1 MDTKEIVIRPK
12 SSWNFIDFAELWRF
26 RELFYVFAWR
36 DIKVRYK
43 QTLLGILWVVF
54 QPLVSTF
61 IFTVFFGNLAKISS
75 GKLPYALFVLAGLVF
90 WNFFSSALSHA
101 ATSMVGSANIF
112 QKVYFPKMILPLSAI
127 LTSFVDFLINLAML
141 LLAAIVLGYYPSL
154 SALIIFPMAVVVTAI
169 TAAGLGLLLTSI
181 NIKYRDVGYILPYF
195 IQLLLF
201 LTPVIYPIT
210 ILSQSHRFIMALNPM
225 TSVIEASRTVF
236 SGATYDPVYMVVS
249 FISALVIL
257 SVGILYFNKTEQFF
271 ADIV

>member
-1 MDTKEIVIRPK
+1 MDSKEIVIRPK
-12 SSWNFIDFAELWRF
+12 SAWTFIDFTELWRF
-26 RELFYVFAWR
+26 RELFYVFTWR

-43 QTLLGILWVVF
+43 QTILGILWVVF

-61 IFTVFFGNLAKISS
+61 IFTIFFGNLAKIPS

-101 ATSMVGSANIF
+101 STSMVGSASIF

-236 SGATYDPVYMVVS
+236 SGASYDPIYMVISFVS
-249 FISALVIL
+249 AIVIL